1 MFLAQTE
8 GANASPV
15 GLLVMDRLD
24 GQPYLEQL
32 SVRVSA
38 QRRGL
43 GRSLLLRAIEWAGAE
58 PLWLTTYAHVPWNAP
73 FYERHGFV
81 AVPESACAPALL
93 AALEEQRRFL
103 PAPQQRI
110 AMRRPPSP

>member
-1 MFLAQTE
+1 MDCDVKDL
-8 GANASPV
+8 
-15 GLLVMDRLD
+15 GLIDK
-24 GQPYLEQL
+24 
-32 SVRVSA
+32 
-38 QRRGL
+38 
-43 GRSLLLRAIEWAGAE
+43 GRARIEWAGAE